1 MLKYFLG
8 VHFAFTIFLMVL
20 IFVPLGFSQ
29 VDLAQQAYAIFE
41 QSCLNC
47 HGEHGAFTEEIV
59 IDHTALIETGSVV
72 PGKPIESELYKRLLE
87 KNPAKRMPL
96 SQPQLSATAI
106 LTIGNWIQAGAP
118 DWSDTSEVDG
128 PFITPERML
137 ESIEKHLNALSPFD
151 HAFARYFTLTHLY
164 NAGETTEALHAYQRA
179 LSKLVNSLSWGRRVI
194 KPQPIDAEATIFYI
208 DLRDYEW
215 EIGTNR
221 WVLIEAEYP
230 YKVEFNAPTQTVLRE
245 KLIRLREAMDCEVPF
260 VDVDWFLAT
269 ASLPPLYHDILG
281 LPKTDR
287 ELEVRLEVN
296 VVENIRN
303 AAGRRVWRAGFNDS
317 GVSNNNRIVD
327 RHTSRYG
334 AYWKSYDFAGSI
346 ETQNIFTN
354 PLSFEHD
361 GGEIVFNLPNGLQAY
376 YLSDA
381 GGNRLDAAPINIVSN
396 PAASDPTVRN
406 GLSCIGCHTEGM
418 KAFEDQVRAVIKR
431 NPNPPFNKNRALQL
445 YTEKATMDALLE
457 EDTRRYREAL
467 EAAGGIFG
475 GIEPIQRFHEVFQG
489 PVDLAHAAAA
499 VGLETQVFLRKIR
512 QNASLKNL
520 GLLVLETGSMKRDA
534 WTSRFREVVFA
545 LDFPDRR
552 ISVDRQTE
560 IIPGGHVHIP
570 DPNLH
575 AVIAEALGK
584 SPGMPITVEEMAS
597 LERIDVENKGI
608 RDLTGLEFAKNLTR
622 LKIGYNPLSDLSPL
636 TSLIKLREIWLRET
650 EVSDLSP
657 LSGLRDLEVI
667 DASETRI
674 TSLVPLARLK
684 NLQKLDSVHS
694 DITDLSPLAGL
705 TNLTRLRLYDCK
717 TTDLAPLKGL
727 TKLRWFGLTHTDNI
741 SDLSPL
747 SGLTDL
753 EHLALSDTEISDI
766 SPLAGLVNLETLILN
781 ENRIVDVS
789 PLASLRNL
797 KNLQLHDNN
806 ISDFSSLDRIRQNIE
821 VFTWFGNPAFP
832 EGTPNIEGPWLWL
845 MLPIKEDGPRLVR
858 DYLAAASEG
867 KVTEQ
872 QIATLGASE
881 DTRIGSSVWSVGM
894 LEPYDPNNHHM
905 SNKTNLRRLLDS
917 QGAIESNIYG
927 QKFVV
932 YSSMTLYSP
941 RTQQTKIF
949 IGASNSQRVYLNGK
963 VVHEDYTDYAFGA
976 HNVGYRTFFSI
987 TLQKGK
993 NVLLVRLDELKAD
1006 YDLWSLFFGFE
1017 PGTEYQVYNPR
1028 VGYTLSNPKIHL
1040 GDTFTLEI
1048 EAENIY
1054 DLAGWQF
1061 DIAFDPTVL
1070 EAIGVSE
1077 GDFLNPKGGATF
1089 FQKGR
1094 IDNVTGKI
1102 TKLSLAR
1109 LSENG
1114 VSGTGTLLS
1123 VTFRAKTAGQT
1134 QLRLENF
1141 QLAAITGGAIP
1152 AAPHEV
1158 VITIEGELTT
1168 GDVNRDGQVSILDM
1182 VLVARQFGET
1192 VPANSDVD
1200 INGDGVI
1207 SILDLI
1213 FVASHLGESTV
1224 AAAPSVLDLD
1234 GISELDPVMIQT
1246 WIEQAQLEDDG
1257 SIAFK
1262 HGILYLQRLLALLVP
1277 KETALLANYPNPFNP
1292 ETWIPYQL
1300 STPAPV
1306 RLHIYAVNGQLVRHL
1321 DLGHQPA
1328 GMYQTR
1334 SRAA

>member
-1 MLKYFLG
+1 
-8 VHFAFTIFLMVL
+8 MVL

-636 TSLIKLREIWLRET
+636 TSL
-650 EVSDLSP
+650 
-657 LSGLRDLEVI
+657 
-667 DASETRI
+667 
-674 TSLVPLARLK
+674 
-684 NLQKLDSVHS
+684 
-694 DITDLSPLAGL
+694 
-705 TNLTRLRLYDCK
+705 
-717 TTDLAPLKGL
+717 
-727 TKLRWFGLTHTDNI
+727 
-741 SDLSPL
+741 
-747 SGLTDL
+747 
-753 EHLALSDTEISDI
+753 
-766 SPLAGLVNLETLILN
+766 
-781 ENRIVDVS
+781 
-789 PLASLRNL
+789 
-797 KNLQLHDNN
+797 
-806 ISDFSSLDRIRQNIE
+806 
-821 VFTWFGNPAFP
+821 
-832 EGTPNIEGPWLWL
+832 
-845 MLPIKEDGPRLVR
+845 
-858 DYLAAASEG
+858 
-867 KVTEQ
+867 
-872 QIATLGASE
+872 
-881 DTRIGSSVWSVGM
+881 
-894 LEPYDPNNHHM
+894 
-905 SNKTNLRRLLDS
+905 NKT
-917 QGAIESNIYG
+917 A
-927 QKFVV
+927 
-932 YSSMTLYSP
+932 
-941 RTQQTKIF
+941 
-949 IGASNSQRVYLNGK
+949 
-963 VVHEDYTDYAFGA
+963 
-976 HNVGYRTFFSI
+976 
-987 TLQKGK
+987 
-993 NVLLVRLDELKAD
+993 
-1006 YDLWSLFFGFE
+1006 
-1017 PGTEYQVYNPR
+1017 
-1028 VGYTLSNPKIHL
+1028 
-1040 GDTFTLEI
+1040 
-1048 EAENIY
+1048 
-1054 DLAGWQF
+1054 
-1061 DIAFDPTVL
+1061 
-1070 EAIGVSE
+1070 
-1077 GDFLNPKGGATF
+1077 
-1089 FQKGR
+1089 
-1094 IDNVTGKI
+1094 
-1102 TKLSLAR
+1102 
-1109 LSENG
+1109 
-1114 VSGTGTLLS
+1114 
-1123 VTFRAKTAGQT
+1123 
-1134 QLRLENF
+1134 
-1141 QLAAITGGAIP
+1141 
-1152 AAPHEV
+1152 
-1158 VITIEGELTT
+1158 
-1168 GDVNRDGQVSILDM
+1168 
-1182 VLVARQFGET
+1182 
-1192 VPANSDVD
+1192 
-1200 INGDGVI
+1200 
-1207 SILDLI
+1207 
-1213 FVASHLGESTV
+1213 
-1224 AAAPSVLDLD
+1224 
-1234 GISELDPVMIQT
+1234 
-1246 WIEQAQLEDDG
+1246 
-1257 SIAFK
+1257 
-1262 HGILYLQRLLALLVP
+1262 
-1277 KETALLANYPNPFNP
+1277 
-1292 ETWIPYQL
+1292 
-1300 STPAPV
+1300 
-1306 RLHIYAVNGQLVRHL
+1306 
-1321 DLGHQPA
+1321 
-1328 GMYQTR
+1328 
-1334 SRAA
+1334 